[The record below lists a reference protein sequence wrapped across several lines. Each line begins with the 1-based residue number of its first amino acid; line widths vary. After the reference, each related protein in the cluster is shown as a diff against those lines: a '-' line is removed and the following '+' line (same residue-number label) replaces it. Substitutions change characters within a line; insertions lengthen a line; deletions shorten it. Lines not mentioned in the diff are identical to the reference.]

1 MREGVKFCNTDFT
14 DGEAQDVGNQGNY
27 CRVNLALNYT
37 MPYHLIISGH
47 QAKILKILS
56 CIIH

>member
-1 MREGVKFCNTDFT
+1 MKEGVKCCNTDFT

-37 MPYHLIISGH
+37 MPYYLTTSGY
-47 QAKILKILS
+47 QAKTLKILS
-56 CIIH
+56 CRIH

>member
-47 QAKILKILS
+47 QAKNFENT
-56 CIIH
+56 